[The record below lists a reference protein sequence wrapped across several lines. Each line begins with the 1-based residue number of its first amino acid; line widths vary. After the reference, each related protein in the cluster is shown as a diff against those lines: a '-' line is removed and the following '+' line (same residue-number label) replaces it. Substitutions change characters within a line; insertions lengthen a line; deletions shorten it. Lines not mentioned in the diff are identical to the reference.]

1 MKDMVKTSYVRENIG
16 DTKISSIYRKQLFQA
31 LDQSYQSL
39 KGTKKISFNNRIT
52 SQISILDSVEEDDKI
67 GFLEKLKNQALKLQA
82 MIDFHSTKEG
92 RRSCTESL
100 NRILCVDLIKYKEN
114 KKRAAIEIVK
124 YLQSILTNMSLY
136 DEDKIRYEINSI
148 DRLKNLILLHSI
160 EEQEKVLEC
169 MDEIRSKL
177 VKTLFELKEQ
187 EHNHIKKN
195 SITRKDWI
203 ELQKIN
209 RERNVKENT
218 REEQMNDIF
227 REQIKI
233 AMDEYCDYIRFQ
245 KIKPIKIFSSK
256 KEIDLLNRLEQ
267 LLLKLQAKI
276 EFRTSKKEKEQL
288 SRTLD
293 RIISAPIKPIITH
306 QDKINFHDQ
315 TIHHLEEIIFSID
328 KLDFETIQQT
338 LVEIEILKNKM
349 NMILKDTSNIKT
361 SLEYSAKDL
370 ERLLNLQKEK
380 LEVQKRLTKIK

>member
-16 DTKISSIYRKQLFQA
+16 DTEISSVYRKQLFQA
-31 LDQSYQSL
+31 LDQSYQGL

-52 SQISILDSVEEDDKI
+52 SQISMLDSVEEEDKI

-82 MIDFHSTKEG
+82 MIDFHSTKEE

-187 EHNHIKKN
+187 EHNHIKK
-195 SITRKDWI
+195 
-203 ELQKIN
+203 
-209 RERNVKENT
+209 
-218 REEQMNDIF
+218 
-227 REQIKI
+227 
-233 AMDEYCDYIRFQ
+233 
-245 KIKPIKIFSSK
+245 
-256 KEIDLLNRLEQ
+256 
-267 LLLKLQAKI
+267 
-276 EFRTSKKEKEQL
+276 EF
-288 SRTLD
+288 
-293 RIISAPIKPIITH
+293 H
-306 QDKINFHDQ
+306 N
-315 TIHHLEEIIFSID
+315 
-328 KLDFETIQQT
+328 
-338 LVEIEILKNKM
+338 
-349 NMILKDTSNIKT
+349 
-361 SLEYSAKDL
+361 
-370 ERLLNLQKEK
+370 
-380 LEVQKRLTKIK
+380 

>member
-16 DTKISSIYRKQLFQA
+16 DTEISSIYRKQLFQA
-31 LDQSYQSL
+31 LDQSYQGL

-52 SQISILDSVEEDDKI
+52 SQISMLDSVEEEDKI

-100 NRILCVDLIKYKEN
+100 NRIFCVDLIKYKEN

-187 EHNHIKKN
+187 EHNHIKK
-195 SITRKDWI
+195 
-203 ELQKIN
+203 
-209 RERNVKENT
+209 
-218 REEQMNDIF
+218 
-227 REQIKI
+227 
-233 AMDEYCDYIRFQ
+233 
-245 KIKPIKIFSSK
+245 
-256 KEIDLLNRLEQ
+256 
-267 LLLKLQAKI
+267 
-276 EFRTSKKEKEQL
+276 EF
-288 SRTLD
+288 
-293 RIISAPIKPIITH
+293 H
-306 QDKINFHDQ
+306 N
-315 TIHHLEEIIFSID
+315 
-328 KLDFETIQQT
+328 
-338 LVEIEILKNKM
+338 
-349 NMILKDTSNIKT
+349 
-361 SLEYSAKDL
+361 
-370 ERLLNLQKEK
+370 
-380 LEVQKRLTKIK
+380 

>member
-1 MKDMVKTSYVRENIG
+1 M
-16 DTKISSIYRKQLFQA
+16 
-31 LDQSYQSL
+31 
-39 KGTKKISFNNRIT
+39 
-52 SQISILDSVEEDDKI
+52 
-67 GFLEKLKNQALKLQA
+67 
-82 MIDFHSTKEG
+82 
-92 RRSCTESL
+92 
-100 NRILCVDLIKYKEN
+100 
-114 KKRAAIEIVK
+114 
-124 YLQSILTNMSLY
+124 
-136 DEDKIRYEINSI
+136 
-148 DRLKNLILLHSI
+148 
-160 EEQEKVLEC
+160 
-169 MDEIRSKL
+169 
-177 VKTLFELKEQ
+177 
-187 EHNHIKKN
+187 
-195 SITRKDWI
+195 
-203 ELQKIN
+203 QKIN

-218 REEQMNDIF
+218 IEEQMNDIF

-293 RIISAPIKPIITH
+293 RIISTPIKPIITH

>member
-16 DTKISSIYRKQLFQA
+16 DTEISSTYRKQLFQA
-31 LDQSYQSL
+31 LDQSYQGL

-52 SQISILDSVEEDDKI
+52 SQISMLDSVEEEDKI

-187 EHNHIKKN
+187 EHNHIKK
-195 SITRKDWI
+195 
-203 ELQKIN
+203 
-209 RERNVKENT
+209 
-218 REEQMNDIF
+218 
-227 REQIKI
+227 
-233 AMDEYCDYIRFQ
+233 
-245 KIKPIKIFSSK
+245 
-256 KEIDLLNRLEQ
+256 
-267 LLLKLQAKI
+267 
-276 EFRTSKKEKEQL
+276 EF
-288 SRTLD
+288 
-293 RIISAPIKPIITH
+293 H
-306 QDKINFHDQ
+306 N
-315 TIHHLEEIIFSID
+315 
-328 KLDFETIQQT
+328 
-338 LVEIEILKNKM
+338 
-349 NMILKDTSNIKT
+349 
-361 SLEYSAKDL
+361 
-370 ERLLNLQKEK
+370 
-380 LEVQKRLTKIK
+380 

>member
-1 MKDMVKTSYVRENIG
+1 MKHMVKTSYVRENIG
-16 DTKISSIYRKQLFQA
+16 DTEISPIYRKQLFQA
-31 LDQSYQSL
+31 LDQSYQGL

-52 SQISILDSVEEDDKI
+52 SQISMLDSVEEEDKI

-187 EHNHIKKN
+187 EHNHK
-195 SITRKDWI
+195 
-203 ELQKIN
+203 
-209 RERNVKENT
+209 
-218 REEQMNDIF
+218 
-227 REQIKI
+227 
-233 AMDEYCDYIRFQ
+233 
-245 KIKPIKIFSSK
+245 K
-256 KEIDLLNRLEQ
+256 KE
-267 LLLKLQAKI
+267 
-276 EFRTSKKEKEQL
+276 
-288 SRTLD
+288 
-293 RIISAPIKPIITH
+293 
-306 QDKINFHDQ
+306 FH
-315 TIHHLEEIIFSID
+315 
-328 KLDFETIQQT
+328 
-338 LVEIEILKNKM
+338 N
-349 NMILKDTSNIKT
+349 
-361 SLEYSAKDL
+361 
-370 ERLLNLQKEK
+370 
-380 LEVQKRLTKIK
+380 

>member
-16 DTKISSIYRKQLFQA
+16 DTEISSTYRKQLFQA
-31 LDQSYQSL
+31 LDQSYQGL

-52 SQISILDSVEEDDKI
+52 SQISMLDSVEEEDKI

-124 YLQSILTNMSLY
+124 YLQFILTNMSLY

-187 EHNHIKKN
+187 EHNHIKK
-195 SITRKDWI
+195 
-203 ELQKIN
+203 
-209 RERNVKENT
+209 
-218 REEQMNDIF
+218 
-227 REQIKI
+227 
-233 AMDEYCDYIRFQ
+233 
-245 KIKPIKIFSSK
+245 
-256 KEIDLLNRLEQ
+256 
-267 LLLKLQAKI
+267 
-276 EFRTSKKEKEQL
+276 EF
-288 SRTLD
+288 
-293 RIISAPIKPIITH
+293 H
-306 QDKINFHDQ
+306 N
-315 TIHHLEEIIFSID
+315 
-328 KLDFETIQQT
+328 
-338 LVEIEILKNKM
+338 
-349 NMILKDTSNIKT
+349 
-361 SLEYSAKDL
+361 
-370 ERLLNLQKEK
+370 
-380 LEVQKRLTKIK
+380 

>member
-16 DTKISSIYRKQLFQA
+16 DTEISSIYRKQLFQA
-31 LDQSYQSL
+31 LDQSYQGL

-52 SQISILDSVEEDDKI
+52 SQISMLDSVEEEDKI

-187 EHNHIKKN
+187 EHNHIKK
-195 SITRKDWI
+195 
-203 ELQKIN
+203 
-209 RERNVKENT
+209 
-218 REEQMNDIF
+218 
-227 REQIKI
+227 
-233 AMDEYCDYIRFQ
+233 
-245 KIKPIKIFSSK
+245 
-256 KEIDLLNRLEQ
+256 
-267 LLLKLQAKI
+267 
-276 EFRTSKKEKEQL
+276 EF
-288 SRTLD
+288 
-293 RIISAPIKPIITH
+293 H
-306 QDKINFHDQ
+306 N
-315 TIHHLEEIIFSID
+315 
-328 KLDFETIQQT
+328 
-338 LVEIEILKNKM
+338 
-349 NMILKDTSNIKT
+349 
-361 SLEYSAKDL
+361 
-370 ERLLNLQKEK
+370 
-380 LEVQKRLTKIK
+380 

>member
-16 DTKISSIYRKQLFQA
+16 DTEISSTYRKQLFQA
-31 LDQSYQSL
+31 LDQSYQGL

-52 SQISILDSVEEDDKI
+52 SQISMLDSVEEEYKI

-187 EHNHIKKN
+187 EHNHIKK
-195 SITRKDWI
+195 
-203 ELQKIN
+203 
-209 RERNVKENT
+209 
-218 REEQMNDIF
+218 
-227 REQIKI
+227 
-233 AMDEYCDYIRFQ
+233 
-245 KIKPIKIFSSK
+245 
-256 KEIDLLNRLEQ
+256 
-267 LLLKLQAKI
+267 
-276 EFRTSKKEKEQL
+276 EF
-288 SRTLD
+288 
-293 RIISAPIKPIITH
+293 H
-306 QDKINFHDQ
+306 N
-315 TIHHLEEIIFSID
+315 
-328 KLDFETIQQT
+328 
-338 LVEIEILKNKM
+338 
-349 NMILKDTSNIKT
+349 
-361 SLEYSAKDL
+361 
-370 ERLLNLQKEK
+370 
-380 LEVQKRLTKIK
+380 

>member
-16 DTKISSIYRKQLFQA
+16 DTEISSIYRKQLFQA
-31 LDQSYQSL
+31 LDQSYQGL

-52 SQISILDSVEEDDKI
+52 SQISMLDSVEEEDKI

-92 RRSCTESL
+92 RRNCTESL

-187 EHNHIKKN
+187 EHNHIKK
-195 SITRKDWI
+195 
-203 ELQKIN
+203 
-209 RERNVKENT
+209 
-218 REEQMNDIF
+218 
-227 REQIKI
+227 
-233 AMDEYCDYIRFQ
+233 
-245 KIKPIKIFSSK
+245 
-256 KEIDLLNRLEQ
+256 
-267 LLLKLQAKI
+267 
-276 EFRTSKKEKEQL
+276 EF
-288 SRTLD
+288 
-293 RIISAPIKPIITH
+293 H
-306 QDKINFHDQ
+306 N
-315 TIHHLEEIIFSID
+315 
-328 KLDFETIQQT
+328 
-338 LVEIEILKNKM
+338 
-349 NMILKDTSNIKT
+349 
-361 SLEYSAKDL
+361 
-370 ERLLNLQKEK
+370 
-380 LEVQKRLTKIK
+380 

>member
-16 DTKISSIYRKQLFQA
+16 DTEISSIYRKQLFQA
-31 LDQSYQSL
+31 LDQSYQGL

-52 SQISILDSVEEDDKI
+52 SQISMLDSVEEEDKI

-100 NRILCVDLIKYKEN
+100 NKILCVDLIKYKEN

-187 EHNHIKKN
+187 EHNHIKK
-195 SITRKDWI
+195 
-203 ELQKIN
+203 
-209 RERNVKENT
+209 
-218 REEQMNDIF
+218 
-227 REQIKI
+227 
-233 AMDEYCDYIRFQ
+233 
-245 KIKPIKIFSSK
+245 
-256 KEIDLLNRLEQ
+256 
-267 LLLKLQAKI
+267 
-276 EFRTSKKEKEQL
+276 EF
-288 SRTLD
+288 
-293 RIISAPIKPIITH
+293 H
-306 QDKINFHDQ
+306 N
-315 TIHHLEEIIFSID
+315 
-328 KLDFETIQQT
+328 
-338 LVEIEILKNKM
+338 
-349 NMILKDTSNIKT
+349 
-361 SLEYSAKDL
+361 
-370 ERLLNLQKEK
+370 
-380 LEVQKRLTKIK
+380 

>member
-16 DTKISSIYRKQLFQA
+16 DTEISSIYRKQLFQA
-31 LDQSYQSL
+31 LDQSYQGL
-39 KGTKKISFNNRIT
+39 KGIKKISFNNRIT
-52 SQISILDSVEEDDKI
+52 SQISMLDSVEEEDKI

-187 EHNHIKKN
+187 EHNHIKK
-195 SITRKDWI
+195 
-203 ELQKIN
+203 
-209 RERNVKENT
+209 
-218 REEQMNDIF
+218 
-227 REQIKI
+227 
-233 AMDEYCDYIRFQ
+233 
-245 KIKPIKIFSSK
+245 
-256 KEIDLLNRLEQ
+256 
-267 LLLKLQAKI
+267 
-276 EFRTSKKEKEQL
+276 EF
-288 SRTLD
+288 
-293 RIISAPIKPIITH
+293 H
-306 QDKINFHDQ
+306 N
-315 TIHHLEEIIFSID
+315 
-328 KLDFETIQQT
+328 
-338 LVEIEILKNKM
+338 
-349 NMILKDTSNIKT
+349 
-361 SLEYSAKDL
+361 
-370 ERLLNLQKEK
+370 
-380 LEVQKRLTKIK
+380 

>member
-16 DTKISSIYRKQLFQA
+16 DTEISSIYRKQLFQA
-31 LDQSYQSL
+31 LDQSYQGL

-52 SQISILDSVEEDDKI
+52 SQISMLDSVEEEDKI

-100 NRILCVDLIKYKEN
+100 NRILCVDLKKYKEN

-187 EHNHIKKN
+187 EHNHIKK
-195 SITRKDWI
+195 
-203 ELQKIN
+203 
-209 RERNVKENT
+209 
-218 REEQMNDIF
+218 
-227 REQIKI
+227 
-233 AMDEYCDYIRFQ
+233 
-245 KIKPIKIFSSK
+245 
-256 KEIDLLNRLEQ
+256 
-267 LLLKLQAKI
+267 
-276 EFRTSKKEKEQL
+276 EF
-288 SRTLD
+288 
-293 RIISAPIKPIITH
+293 H
-306 QDKINFHDQ
+306 N
-315 TIHHLEEIIFSID
+315 
-328 KLDFETIQQT
+328 
-338 LVEIEILKNKM
+338 
-349 NMILKDTSNIKT
+349 
-361 SLEYSAKDL
+361 
-370 ERLLNLQKEK
+370 
-380 LEVQKRLTKIK
+380 

>member
-16 DTKISSIYRKQLFQA
+16 DTEISPIYRKQLFQA
-31 LDQSYQSL
+31 LDQSYQGL

-52 SQISILDSVEEDDKI
+52 SQISMLDSVEEEDKI

-187 EHNHIKKN
+187 EHNHK
-195 SITRKDWI
+195 
-203 ELQKIN
+203 
-209 RERNVKENT
+209 
-218 REEQMNDIF
+218 
-227 REQIKI
+227 
-233 AMDEYCDYIRFQ
+233 
-245 KIKPIKIFSSK
+245 K
-256 KEIDLLNRLEQ
+256 KE
-267 LLLKLQAKI
+267 
-276 EFRTSKKEKEQL
+276 
-288 SRTLD
+288 
-293 RIISAPIKPIITH
+293 
-306 QDKINFHDQ
+306 FH
-315 TIHHLEEIIFSID
+315 
-328 KLDFETIQQT
+328 
-338 LVEIEILKNKM
+338 N
-349 NMILKDTSNIKT
+349 
-361 SLEYSAKDL
+361 
-370 ERLLNLQKEK
+370 
-380 LEVQKRLTKIK
+380 